1 MFIPLVECQLFRCD
15 IMTFLHL
22 SLTVIISAAI
32 YIAWLQF
39 LLHKEKQK
47 TRLPKILSNETGE
60 LFLVQDKCFKSPHEA
75 IALISGNGSLI
86 LANDLF
92 KEKFPG
98 PHHLDTPPVI
108 YDFFP
113 EKMWLML
120 QEGLSHSQLQN
131 KKTNEE
137 FSINEKHF
145 LFTFSPANNK
155 TGEHSLIFLFCKEF
169 SSPVMP
175 HHCVSADDATWQSI
189 LKLTNPVSLHSDWY
203 NCFKA
208 IIPELCESFGADNL
222 FLLDTNPT
230 GQTPLL
236 PPGKDRSD
244 IFRHDWILS
253 IPVWMNLL
261 RKGKTIQ
268 NSTDNFDPEEK
279 EILEKQG
286 IKTLLL
292 TPLIVNNELLGV
304 IGLSKFKNSHIFSR
318 VQLNSLRF
326 IANILAMAISNQ
338 HDRSER
344 DRLATVVEQS
354 SDCIIIINARGT
366 VLYANPAC
374 ENVTGFPPEEIIGRS
389 IKLLYTHSIRK
400 KIWYQV
406 KNALKQGETWSGQ
419 FENYRKNRTLYK
431 EEMLLYPVYDQ
442 EGQVANQVIIK
453 RDITEEKRLESIAE
467 AANLMDNIGFIFSS
481 IRHELG
487 NPINSIKVSLSVLES
502 NINNYDTETI
512 TRFIHRSLSDIK
524 RVEYLLK
531 TLKNF
536 SIFERPD
543 VKATDMNALLEKLIQ
558 LTEKDLAKQYVMLAI
573 MCPPKPLIGMIDPR
587 AFLQVLLNLIMN
599 AVAALD
605 KSDNKKITISLKQKK
620 QSQLTFTLEDNGC
633 GMEEETVNNLF
644 RPFFTTKPEGTGLGL
659 VIVKKMLSKMN
670 CSITATSRKGKG
682 TRMEIIIPTA

>member
-1 MFIPLVECQLFRCD
+1 
-15 IMTFLHL
+15 MTSLDL
-22 SLTVIISAAI
+22 SLTVIIFAALF
-32 YIAWLQF
+32 IAWLLF

-47 TRLPKILSNETGE
+47 SRLPHILTSETE
-60 LFLVQDKCFKSPHEA
+60 KLFLIQDKCFKSPHEP
-75 IALISGNGSLI
+75 IALMDGKGSLI

-98 PHHLDTPPVI
+98 SQQWDTPPVI

-113 EKMWLML
+113 EKMWFML
-120 QEGLSHSQLQN
+120 QEGLSQSNLQN
-131 KKTNEE
+131 KKTNQE

-145 LFTFSPANNK
+145 LFTFSPANNE
-155 TGEHSLIFLFCKEF
+155 TGDHSLIFLFCKEL
-169 SSPVMP
+169 SSLAMP
-175 HHCVSADDATWQSI
+175 HHCVSADDAIWQSI

-208 IIPELCESFGADNL
+208 ILPELCESFGADEL
-222 FLLDTNPT
+222 FLLDTNPR
-230 GQTPLL
+230 GRTPLL
-236 PPGKDRSD
+236 PPGKDRND
-244 IFRHDWILS
+244 IFKHNWILS
-253 IPVWMNLL
+253 IPAWMNLL

-279 EILEKQG
+279 EILEEQD

-292 TPLIVNNELLGV
+292 IPLIVNDELLGV
-304 IGLSKFKNSHIFSR
+304 LGLSKSKNSCVFGRIH
-318 VQLNSLRF
+318 VNSLRF
-326 IANILAMAISNQ
+326 IANILVMAISNQ
-338 HDRSER
+338 YDRSER

-354 SDCIIIINARGT
+354 SDCIIIINASGS

-374 ENVTGFPPEEIIGRS
+374 KQVTGFLPEEIIGRS
-389 IKLLYTHSIRK
+389 IKRLYTHSIRK
-400 KIWYQV
+400 KIWHQL
-406 KNALKQGETWSGQ
+406 KNALEQGETWNGQ

-431 EEMLLYPVYDQ
+431 EEILLYPVYDQ

-453 RDITEEKRLESIAE
+453 RDITEDKRLESIAE

-502 NINNYDTETI
+502 NINNYDTKAI
-512 TRFIHRSLSDIK
+512 TRFIHRSLSDIR

-573 MCPPKPLIGMIDPR
+573 MYPPKPLIGMIDPR

-599 AVAALD
+599 AVAALA
-605 KSDNKKITISLKQKK
+605 KTDNKKITISLTQKK

-633 GMEEETVNNLF
+633 GMEQETVNNLF
-644 RPFFTTKPEGTGLGL
+644 RPFFTTKPDGTGLGL

-670 CSITATSRKGKG
+670 CSITATSREGKG
-682 TRMEIIIPTA
+682 TRMEIIIPTT

>member
-1 MFIPLVECQLFRCD
+1 
-15 IMTFLHL
+15 MTSLHL
-22 SLTVIISAAI
+22 SLTVIFFAGL
-32 YIAWLQF
+32 YIAWLQL
-39 LLHKEKQK
+39 LLHIEKQK
-47 TRLPKILSNETGE
+47 NRLPDILSSDTEK

-75 IALISGNGSLI
+75 IAIINNNGTLI

-98 PHHLDTPPVI
+98 PRQQDSTPVI

-113 EKMWLML
+113 EKMWFML
-120 QEGLSHSQLQN
+120 QEGLSQSKLQN
-131 KKTNEE
+131 KKINNE

-145 LFTFSPANNK
+145 LFTFSPANEE
-155 TGEHSLIFLFCKEF
+155 TGDHSLIVLFCKEL
-169 SSPVMP
+169 SSPAMP
-175 HHCVSADDATWQSI
+175 HHCVSADDATWKSI

-208 IIPELCESFGADNL
+208 ILPELCESFGADEL
-222 FLLDTNPT
+222 FLLDNNPT
-230 GQTPLL
+230 GRTPLL
-236 PPGKDRSD
+236 PPGKDRAE
-244 IFRHDWILS
+244 IFSHNWILS

-261 RKGKTIQ
+261 KKGNTIQ

-279 EILEKQG
+279 EILKKQG
-286 IKTLLL
+286 IQTLLL
-292 TPLIVNNELLGV
+292 IPLIVNDELLGV
-304 IGLSKFKNSHIFSR
+304 IGLSKFNNSSLFSR
-318 VQLNSLRF
+318 VQINSLRF

-354 SDCIIIINARGT
+354 SDCIIIINVNGSI
-366 VLYANPAC
+366 LYANPAC
-374 ENVTGFPPEEIIGRS
+374 KQVTGFLPEEIIGRS
-389 IKLLYTHSIRK
+389 IKRLYTHSIRK
-400 KIWYQV
+400 KVWHQL
-406 KNALKQGETWSGQ
+406 KNALEQGETWSGQ

-431 EEMLLYPVYDQ
+431 EEMLLYPVYDH
-442 EGQVANQVIIK
+442 EGNVANQVIIK
-453 RDITEEKRLESIAE
+453 RDITEDKRLESIAE

-487 NPINSIKVSLSVLES
+487 NPTNSIKVSLSVLES
-502 NINNYDTETI
+502 NIDKYDTEAI
-512 TRFIHRSLSDIK
+512 TRFIHRSLSDIR

-543 VKATDMNALLEKLIQ
+543 VKATDMSALLEKLIQ

-573 MCPPKPLIGMIDPR
+573 IYPPNPLIGMIDPR
-587 AFLQVLLNLIMN
+587 AFLQVLLNLITN

-605 KSDNKKITISLKQKK
+605 KTDNKKITISLRQKK